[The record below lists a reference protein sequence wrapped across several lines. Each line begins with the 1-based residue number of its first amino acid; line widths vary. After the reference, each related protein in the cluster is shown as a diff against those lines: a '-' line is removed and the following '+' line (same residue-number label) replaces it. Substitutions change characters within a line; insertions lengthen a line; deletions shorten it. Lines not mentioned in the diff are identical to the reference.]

1 MTSSRNGT
9 GYGQTATGLAG
20 EERGRVLGVL
30 RDLPSGLSVCSGV
43 RDCLGSLLEFGLR
56 LPGFDCGFACLPAID
71 DGGMEI
77 VASRGLGNAF
87 AARLGALGSALL
99 SAGASGGVRWFWGA
113 DLGPEMAV
121 AMEVEGVAGWVN
133 VFLSDGEG
141 SVGLLGFSK
150 HAGGAPSA
158 AEIASLKE
166 LWGLARHS
174 IAAAFTRQR
183 RRVVE
188 REARLVVGHSAGEM
202 APDGGQGTRLMAIK
216 LALEAAGT
224 GVWHLEFPSGRVELD
239 PVCLAMFGYGSDARP
254 SLDDLVA
261 RIHPDCKG
269 GVENSLDAVRRPG
282 GSDVWDCEF
291 RVVPP
296 DGVIRWLL
304 GRGRVYRDGE
314 GEAVRMVGINIDI
327 TDRKESERLER
338 QWGEQLERL
347 VDERSRELL
356 ESENRFRCLVDA
368 TEDGVVM
375 SEAGFVID
383 TNPQAAAMFGYE
395 PDEVTGHSS
404 LEFVAPE
411 SLETVRTML
420 QGRGTE
426 RFEWTGLRKDGSRFP
441 VESQARLIERHGR
454 CIRVGTLHDL
464 TETRRVA
471 ELIAAQRADLDRTRE
486 LALISEIG
494 AGIVHQISQPLSAVA
509 TNLAALK
516 LWRQGCHEVGCAVRA
531 MLGKV
536 EAEITA
542 MRDGV
547 SRLRSLS
554 VPRGLD
560 LAVARVERVVRDV
573 LPLLRLEADARRLG
587 LEADLAPGLPEIE
600 ADSAHLGQVLI
611 SLARNAME
619 ACRVSPG
626 AGGTVRIATREAAGG
641 KVEILVTDTGGGM
654 PDEVRERLFAPFVT
668 TRPGATG
675 IGLRLCQTIIHAHQG
690 VIEGANT
697 PDGAGACF
705 RILLPANNPA
715 KHTKV

>member
-1 MTSSRNGT
+1 MRSSQNGT
-9 GYGQTATGLAG
+9 GSGQAATGLAG
-20 EERGRVLGVL
+20 GGRDRVLGVL
-30 RDLPSGLSVCSGV
+30 RDLPSALSVCSGV
-43 RDCLGSLLEFGLR
+43 RDCLGSLLDFGLR
-56 LPGFDCGFACLPAID
+56 LPGFDCGFACMRTSGDA
-71 DGGMEI
+71 GVEI
-77 VASRGLGNAF
+77 VASRGLRDAF
-87 AARLGALGSALL
+87 AGRLGQLGSAIVL
-99 SAGASGGVRWFWGA
+99 AGASGGVRWISVA
-113 DLGPEMAV
+113 DFGPVMAK
-121 AMEVEGVAGWVN
+121 AMETEGIAGWVIVSLTN
-133 VFLSDGEG
+133 AEG
-141 SVGLLGFSK
+141 AVGLLGVSK
-150 HAGGAPSA
+150 QSGEAPAA
-158 AEIASLKE
+158 AELAALEE
-166 LWGLARHS
+166 LVALARHS
-174 IAAAFTRQR
+174 VAAAFARQR
-183 RRVVE
+183 RREVE
-188 REARLVVGHSAGEM
+188 REARLVVGHSSGEM
-202 APDGGQGTRLMAIK
+202 MPDGGQGARLMAIK
-216 LALEAAGT
+216 LALKAAGT
-224 GVWHLEFPSGRVELD
+224 GVWHLDFLAGRVELD
-239 PVCLAMFGYGSDARP
+239 TVCLAMFGFGADATP

-291 RVVPP
+291 RVVSP

-327 TDRKESERLER
+327 TDHKESERLER

-395 PDEVTGHSS
+395 PDEVIGRSN
-404 LEFVAPE
+404 LDFVAPE
-411 SLETVRTML
+411 SLDIVNEMI
-420 QGRGTE
+420 QADGTT

-441 VESQARLIERHGR
+441 VESQARLIELHGR
-454 CIRVGTLHDL
+454 CIRVGTMHDL
-464 TETRRVA
+464 TEVRRVA
-471 ELIAAQRADLDRTRE
+471 GLIAAQRADLDRTRE

-494 AGIVHQISQPLSAVA
+494 AGIVHQISQPLSAIA
-509 TNLAALK
+509 SNLAALNR
-516 LWRQGCHEVGCAVRA
+516 WREGCQEFGCAVRA
-531 MLGKV
+531 MLGEV
-536 EAEITA
+536 EGQVAT

-547 SRLRSLS
+547 NRLRSLT
-554 VPRGLD
+554 VPRGLE
-560 LAVARVERVVRDV
+560 LAVTRIERVVRDV

-587 LEADLAPGLPEIE
+587 LETDLAQGLPEIE
-600 ADSAHLGQVLI
+600 ADPVHLGQVLI

-626 AGGTVRIATREAAGG
+626 ASGTVRIATRPAADG
-641 KVEILVTDTGGGM
+641 KVEVLVTDTGGGM
-654 PDEVRERLFAPFVT
+654 PDMVRERLFAPFVT
-668 TRPGATG
+668 TRPGAAG

-690 VIEGANT
+690 MIEGANT

-705 RILLPANNPA
+705 RITLPASNSK